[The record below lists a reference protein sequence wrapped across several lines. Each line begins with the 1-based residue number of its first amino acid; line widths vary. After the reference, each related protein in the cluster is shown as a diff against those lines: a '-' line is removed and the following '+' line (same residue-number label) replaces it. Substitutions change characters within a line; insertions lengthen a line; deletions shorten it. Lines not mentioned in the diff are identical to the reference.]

1 MMESRIKSLS
11 GYEKEREEIKALSR
25 LIFKITGKDEHE
37 CLQFLDLNGNV
48 LLYGRPGT
56 GKTSIC
62 YECMLETPGASFYQV
77 NCSELIFEKLGKTQ
91 KMIDELFKEVIDE
104 AKTYPTYLL
113 IEEIETF
120 LPNRD
125 RSKDLED
132 MKRALTVFMH
142 YMERNI
148 PNLMILCTTNY
159 IQNLDPAIVRRFSY
173 KFEVSN
179 PNEIA
184 VNGFLTSKDNPFN
197 SYFTDEVINEKIA
210 HKVVEKNM
218 TFADLKNIMRKLF
231 LEKQDI
237 RQVNGTA
244 LLSKLKEE

>member
-1 MMESRIKSLS
+1 MKSRIKSLS
-11 GYEKEREEIKALSR
+11 GFEKEREEIKALSR
-25 LIFKITGKDEHE
+25 LIFETKKKDVHE

-62 YECMLETPGASFYQV
+62 YACMLETPSASFYQV
-77 NCSELIFEKLGKTQ
+77 NCSALISEKLGKTQ
-91 KMIDELFKEVIDE
+91 KLIDELFKEVIDE
-104 AKTYPTYLL
+104 AKKYPTYLL

-125 RSKDLED
+125 GSKDLED

-142 YMERNI
+142 YMEREI
-148 PNLMILCTTNY
+148 PNLMIFCTTNY
-159 IQNLDPAIVRRFSY
+159 IQNLDPAIIRRFSY
-173 KFEVSN
+173 KFEVLN

-184 VNGFLTSKDNPFN
+184 VNEFLTNKDNPFN
-197 SYFTDEVINEKIA
+197 CYFTDEVINKKIA
-210 HKVVEKNM
+210 YKVVENNM

-237 RQVNGTA
+237 GQVNGTA